1 MLFHSSLGRDLD
13 HADMLHACGDLAAA
27 SSVADLQHRLDR
39 WLAQWYAPRAWSVSC
54 TPHGSDEP
62 LVTLKGGAAADL
74 PAPVVVPLP
83 VGGNMHA
90 HLELFIGE
98 QRPTTLDVL
107 EALQHVINVLANT
120 LQRVCAELQSL
131 AHTAELLFMR
141 SLLHTAAHVDHD
153 LDALAATLLRQ
164 LNVSSIHMLIDHGG
178 PPGLSWG
185 IASQRV
191 LGDVALAQRRR
202 LLQCVDALLGDGCA
216 TAHTH
221 VLLRRKEI
229 VTLGRAYELP
239 YLAPFQSLL
248 VVPICTDD
256 VLLGAVIVGE
266 ERSWARQPI
275 GPQVVAVCQLLAR
288 AVSTSITRNQFVAKI
303 IARERSLHALI
314 DALADAVVTTQNGI
328 IVSWN
333 RAAQQMFGYTAVD
346 VLGRS
351 LADVLPNM
359 PAPLH
364 AAATAPPRGAY
375 DWIMHTTNERDLHLA
390 CSVTH
395 VLAADD
401 ATPSVLYVFK
411 DTSQQHELEYLKDEL
426 LSSVSHELRTPLN
439 GIYGFGRLLLDR
451 PHMPD
456 AMRHEAL
463 ESLHTSIERLTR
475 MTDDFIDVARARRHR
490 LPLVLDAVD
499 VAQTVRSAFR
509 DIKRRHTQHII
520 TLRVEK
526 NLPPVRGDSLRIK
539 QILDNLA
546 GNAAKYS
553 PDGSRIRINVRRRV
567 DVVAISV
574 RDDGIGIPAPA
585 LERVWEAFYRANNS
599 RGQRANGVGLGLS
612 IVKSLVEAHGGSVA
626 VRSREGRGSIFT
638 CTLPI
643 VSS

>member
-1 MLFHSSLGRDLD
+1 MLFRSSLGRDLD
-13 HADMLHACGDLAAA
+13 HAAMLHACGDLAAA
-27 SSVADLQHRLDR
+27 TSSADLERRLDR
-39 WLAQWYAPRAWSVSC
+39 WLAQWYAPRAWSVDW

-62 LVTLKGGAAADL
+62 LVTLKGGAVADL

-83 VGGNMHA
+83 VGDDMHA
-90 HLELFIGE
+90 HLALFIDE
-98 QRPTTLDVL
+98 QRPTALDVL
-107 EALQHVINVLANT
+107 DALKHVLAVLANT
-120 LQRVCAELQSL
+120 LQRVCGELQSL

-141 SLLHTAAHVDHD
+141 SLLHSPAHVDHD
-153 LDALAATLLRQ
+153 LDALAATLLAQ
-164 LNVSSIHMLIDHGG
+164 LNVSSIHVLIDHGG

-185 IASQRV
+185 IAGQRV
-191 LGDVALAQRRR
+191 TLDMAPAHRRR

-239 YLAPFQSLL
+239 YFAPFQSLL

-256 VLLGAVIVGE
+256 VLGGAVIVGE

-275 GPQVVAVCQLLAR
+275 GQQVVSVCRLLAH
-288 AVSTSITRNQFVAKI
+288 AVSLALTRNQFVAKI

-314 DALADAVVTTQNGI
+314 DALAEAVVTTQNGV

-333 RAAQQMFGYTAVD
+333 RAAQHMFGYTAAD
-346 VLGRS
+346 VLGRV

-364 AAATAPPRGAY
+364 AAAPPPGAY
-375 DWIMHTTNERDLHLA
+375 DWIMHTTAERDLLVA
-390 CSVTH
+390 CSMTH

-463 ESLHTSIERLTR
+463 ESLHASIERLTR

-499 VAQTVRSAFR
+499 AAQTVRSAFR
-509 DIKRRHTQHII
+509 DIKRRHTQHMS
-520 TLRVEK
+520 TLR
-526 NLPPVRGDSLRIK
+526 
-539 QILDNLA
+539 
-546 GNAAKYS
+546 
-553 PDGSRIRINVRRRV
+553 
-567 DVVAISV
+567 
-574 RDDGIGIPAPA
+574 
-585 LERVWEAFYRANNS
+585 
-599 RGQRANGVGLGLS
+599 
-612 IVKSLVEAHGGSVA
+612 
-626 VRSREGRGSIFT
+626 
-638 CTLPI
+638 
-643 VSS
+643 